1 MVAVGGWQQ
10 KILFVAAIQQSPQ
23 KPINFANPLWV
34 RLQMIFS
41 FSYNSVLSI
50 RVSTKSTHFLSSL
63 DAITTNTLLPY
74 TTKICSGFF
83 SVVPLDPPV
92 KPFVFSF
99 FPFLSQG
106 FHQTDFFP
114 LSSCH
119 HHHWGDIVSFYYSN
133 SRISAPQCYWLCP

>member
-1 MVAVGGWQQ
+1 MVSVGGWQQ
-10 KILFVAAIQQSPQ
+10 KFFLWQLFSNLHK

-34 RLQMIFS
+34 CLQMIFS
-41 FSYNSVLSI
+41 FSYISVLSI

-92 KPFVFSF
+92 KLFVFSF

-119 HHHWGDIVSFYYSN
+119 HHHWGDIVTFYYSN
-133 SRISAPQCYWLCP
+133 SRISAPQYYWLCP